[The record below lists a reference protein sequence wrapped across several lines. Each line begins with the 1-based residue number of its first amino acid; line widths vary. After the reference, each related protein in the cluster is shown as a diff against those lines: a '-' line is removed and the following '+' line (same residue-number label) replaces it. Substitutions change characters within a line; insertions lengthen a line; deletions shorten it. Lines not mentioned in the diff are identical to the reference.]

1 MNAARERFAAA
12 VVVPI
17 AGVLFLVEFLP
28 AFGDTYGYF
37 LDEFY
42 YLACAKRLA
51 FGYVDHPPL
60 APLVL
65 RVNVELLGDSLP
77 ALRLLPALA
86 GALTVV
92 LTGWM
97 AHRMGGGRVA
107 QTIAALSLVV
117 SPLPLILFGFFSMNC
132 FEILLWSTACWVL
145 VEIGRAGDPR
155 LWVTLGIVLGLAL
168 VNKHTAG
175 LLVVGVAVA
184 TLATPLR
191 RHALGGWLWLGA
203 LVAALIVL
211 PNIVWQAANDW
222 PSLEFYR
229 NLDRESNIP
238 IGPLAVLGEQ
248 IATWN
253 PGTLPVW
260 LAGSIF
266 FFSARGQRYR
276 ALGWLFLT
284 LLAIVVVLGKSR
296 PDRIMGVY
304 PVLFAAGGVL
314 LEGVSRRERRRWV
327 QYAVPGL
334 LLVTGILG
342 APLLLPF
349 SPELMAR
356 HPLAAGTNDAR
367 REVDPAP
374 IPIWFSH
381 RMGSEGFVNEVAAV
395 FEGLSPAERRD
406 AIVLSGD
413 FAHAG
418 AIEHLGPR
426 HSLPRVFSPHNSYYL
441 WKPEPGLSPSLVI
454 AIGLDEGLLRK
465 EFGEVELAALY
476 RCAYCMGWRDD
487 LPIYVARSPRRPL
500 LELWPGLKRF
510 GLPTRK
516 LILLGERDR
525 ES

>member
-1 MNAARERFAAA
+1 
-12 VVVPI
+12 
-17 AGVLFLVEFLP
+17 
-28 AFGDTYGYF
+28 
-37 LDEFY
+37 
-42 YLACAKRLA
+42 
-51 FGYVDHPPL
+51 
-60 APLVL
+60 
-65 RVNVELLGDSLP
+65 
-77 ALRLLPALA
+77 
-86 GALTVV
+86 
-92 LTGWM
+92 
-97 AHRMGGGRVA
+97 VA

-132 FEILLWSTACWVL
+132 FEILLWSTACWML
-145 VEIGRAGDPR
+145 VEIGRSGDAR
-155 LWVTLGIVLGLAL
+155 LWVPLGIVLGLAL

-175 LLVVGVAVA
+175 LFVAGVAVV

>member
-1 MNAARERFAAA
+1 MNASRERFAAA
-12 VVVPI
+12 VIVPI

-60 APLVL
+60 APLLL
-65 RVNVELLGDSLP
+65 RVNVALLGDSLP

-86 GALTVV
+86 GALTVF

-132 FEILLWSTACWVL
+132 FEILLWSTACWML
-145 VEIGRAGDPR
+145 VEIGRSGDQR
-155 LWVTLGIVLGLAL
+155 LWVPLGIVLGLAL

-175 LLVVGVAVA
+175 LLVAGVAVA
-184 TLATPLR
+184 TLVTPLR

-203 LVAALIVL
+203 LIGVLIVL
-211 PNIVWQAANDW
+211 PNVVWQAVNGW

-238 IGPLAVLGEQ
+238 IGPLAVLAEQ

-253 PGTLPVW
+253 PGTFPVW
-260 LAGSIF
+260 LSGAIF
-266 FFSARGQRYR
+266 FFSARGQHYR

-284 LLAIVVVLGKSR
+284 LLAIAVVLGRSR

-314 LEGVSRRERRRWV
+314 LEAASRRERWRWV

-334 LLVTGILG
+334 LLVSGILW

-349 SPELMAR
+349 SPEHMAR
-356 HPLAAGTNDAR
+356 HPLASGTNDTR

-381 RMGSEGFVNEVAAV
+381 RMGSEGFVKEVAGV
-395 FEGLSPAERRD
+395 FEGLSQAERRH
-406 AIVLSGD
+406 AIILAGD

-418 AIEHLGPR
+418 AIEHFGPR
-426 HSLPRVFSPHNSYYL
+426 HSLPRVLSPHNSYYL

-454 AIGLDEGLLRK
+454 AIGLDEGLLRR
-465 EFGEVELAALY
+465 EFREVEAAAFY
-476 RCAYCMGWRDD
+476 RCTYCMGWRDN

-500 LELWPGLKRF
+500 LELWPELKRF

-525 ES
+525 E